1 MKPTRIV
8 LAVLIA
14 LAVLVAAA
22 CGGSDTQSVPEN
34 AVAVVD
40 GTPVTKA
47 ELEGLLAR
55 AKATYKSQKRAFPK
69 AGTAEYQSLQTQA
82 VAFLV
87 QRTEYDSRANELK
100 LAVTDKEIDARIEQ
114 YKKQAFGGSQ
124 AKLDKQLKSQ
134 GYTTETLRADV
145 RAQLLSEK
153 IYDAITKDAKVPDSE
168 ITKYYNENKAQYVVA
183 ESRDVRHIL
192 IALNKDGKKANTATG
207 DKVDYAKSKA
217 LADKL
222 YSQIKAGADFAALAK
237 KYSADPGSAANG
249 GQLTIVRGQTVAP
262 FDKTA
267 FLLKTNAVS
276 APVKTDFG
284 YHVITPVSAVKPS
297 TTTPLKDA
305 KAQIEAQLLDKKKTD
320 LITKWTAD
328 TKDFFAKKVAYA
340 TGFAPPEAAT
350 QSSATTTG

>member
-1 MKPTRIV
+1 MKPTRVALTV
-8 LAVLIA
+8 LVA
-14 LAVLVAAA
+14 LAVLVATA
-22 CGGSDTQSVPEN
+22 CGGSDTQSVPED

-87 QRTEYDSRANELK
+87 QRAEYDSKADDLK
-100 LAVTDKEIDARIEQ
+100 LAVTDKEIDARIQ
-114 YKKQAFGGSQ
+114 QFKTQSFGGSQ
-124 AKLDKQLKSQ
+124 AKLDKQLKLQ

-145 RAQLLSEK
+145 KAQLLSER
-153 IYDAITKDAKVPDSE
+153 IYDAVTKDAKVPDSE
-168 ITKYYNENKAQYVVA
+168 ITKYYNENKAQYVVK

-192 IALNKDGKKANTATG
+192 VALNSSGKPANTAAG

-222 YSQIKAGADFAALAK
+222 YSQIKAGGDFAVLAK

-249 GQLTIVRGQTVAP
+249 GRLTIIRGQTVAP

-267 FLLKTNAVS
+267 FLLKTNTVS
-276 APVKTDFG
+276 AP
-284 YHVITPVSAVKPS
+284 S
-297 TTTPLKDA
+297 
-305 KAQIEAQLLDKKKTD
+305 IETN
-320 LITKWTAD
+320 
-328 TKDFFAKKVAYA
+328 
-340 TGFAPPEAAT
+340 P
-350 QSSATTTG
+350 